1 MPRVRDPIRLRFVD
15 WVRRWP
21 PAMRRHVEWVVVGV
35 FGVVLL
41 AIAFRQQMGDRV
53 YPEPR
58 TQQMLDSAAAALARN
73 HLSARDGSGAREL
86 YGAALALDPDRQE
99 ARLGL
104 QRVGAAALAQAAL
117 ATEKRR
123 FAEAHAN
130 LQLARELSVPTA
142 DADRITERLRQLESQ
157 VVGVDTML
165 QDADTARMEGRL
177 DGDENAALPLYKRVL
192 ALQPTNSAALEGRE
206 DALSDLLQ
214 QAQQHLAKRE
224 YAEAAT
230 IVARVREYDP
240 GHVGLPDAEGALT
253 QARDAER
260 SRAARGLKSRDLDE
274 VSEAYRTLIVL
285 DPEDMQAREGLS
297 RLVDDWAQR
306 SKRQASDFDFD
317 RAEAS
322 LEKARTLDPD
332 SPAVADAERHLA
344 QSRARRERLP
354 MAQTSA
360 GRSSEVQRLLAQAR
374 EAQAR
379 GDLLT
384 PPGDS
389 AYDHLRRARAIAPDD
404 PIVRNAQA
412 SLLPAAGKCYD
423 DAMRANRLV
432 RAEACLDARDQLG
445 DSRASVLQARN
456 RLALRWIAVGEERL
470 RAGEIATAQRALNT
484 ARSLDPSVDGLEA
497 FAERIR
503 MASGGSAQR

>member
-1 MPRVRDPIRLRFVD
+1 MARVRDPLRLRFID

-21 PAMRRHVEWVVVGV
+21 PAMRRHVEWVVIGV
-35 FGVVLL
+35 FGVILL
-41 AIAFRQQMGDRV
+41 AIAFRQQMSDRV

-58 TQQMLDSAAAALARN
+58 TQQMLDSAAAALARG
-73 HLSARDGSGAREL
+73 HLSARDGTGAREL
-86 YGAALALDPDRQE
+86 YNAALALDPDRQD
-99 ARLGL
+99 AQLGL
-104 QRVGAAALAQAAL
+104 QRVGTAALAQAAL

-157 VVGVDTML
+157 VVGVDQML
-165 QDADTARMEGRL
+165 GEAEAARAEGRL
-177 DGDENAALPLYKRVL
+177 DGDAKAALPLYQRVL
-192 ALQPTNSAALEGRE
+192 ALQPSNNTALEGRE

-214 QAQQHLAKRE
+214 QAQQHLAKQE
-224 YAEAAT
+224 FAEGAAL
-230 IVARVREYDP
+230 VARVREYDP
-240 GHVGLPDAEGALT
+240 GHVGLPDAQAALT
-253 QARDAER
+253 QARDSAR
-260 SRAARGLKSRDLDE
+260 SSAKSALKGKRLDE
-274 VSEAYRTLIVL
+274 VAEAYRTALAL
-285 DPEDMQAREGLS
+285 DPDDAEAREGLQ
-297 RLVDDWAQR
+297 RLTQEWAQR

-322 LEKARTLDPD
+322 LEQARTLDPD

-344 QSRARRERLP
+344 QSRARRSRLP
-354 MAQTSA
+354 LAQSSA
-360 GRSSEVQRLLAQAR
+360 GRSTEVQRLLEQAR

-404 PIVRNAQA
+404 PVVRSAQ
-412 SLLPAAGKCYD
+412 SNLLPAARSCYD
-423 DAMRANRLV
+423 EAMRANRLV

-445 DSRASVLQARN
+445 DSRAGVLQARN

-484 ARSLDPSVDGLEA
+484 ARGLDPQAEGLDA
-497 FAERIR
+497 FADRIR
-503 MASGGSAQR
+503 VASRGTSQR